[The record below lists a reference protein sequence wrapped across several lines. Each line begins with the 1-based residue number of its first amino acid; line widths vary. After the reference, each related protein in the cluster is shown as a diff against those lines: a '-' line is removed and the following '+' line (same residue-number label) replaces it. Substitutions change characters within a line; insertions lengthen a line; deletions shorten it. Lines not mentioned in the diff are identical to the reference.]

1 MLHVPWSMVN
11 GQWAMVHGPL
21 SMVHGPW
28 SMVHGPWSMVH
39 GPWPK
44 VHGPWKYFGPT
55 PWHRL
60 GEICAEIGP
69 RISAQSLFDKNCQK
83 DLAWWFLLMCSSVF
97 NLFKYLCLQLMRF
110 WLMSSFLRFP
120 LEGTVRHYS
129 THHPRWRIVSSRFC
143 SPIGPH
149 QPGTLSNILC
159 IISYII

>member
-1 MLHVPWSMVN
+1 MYDIPYNILDIIFYVLYAIKYYIIYYV
-11 GQWAMVHGPL
+11 L
-21 SMVHGPW
+21 LL
-28 SMVHGPWSMVH
+28 
-39 GPWPK
+39 
-44 VHGPWKYFGPT
+44 KYFAPT

-97 NLFKYLCLQLMRF
+97 NLFNYLCLQLMWF
-110 WLMSSFLRFP
+110 WVMSSFLRFP